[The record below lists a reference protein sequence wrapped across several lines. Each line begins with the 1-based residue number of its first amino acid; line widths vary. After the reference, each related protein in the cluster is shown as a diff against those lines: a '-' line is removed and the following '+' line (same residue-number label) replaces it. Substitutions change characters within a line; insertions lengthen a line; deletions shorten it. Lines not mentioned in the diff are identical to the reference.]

1 MITMGFLRRFRV
13 AALAAVL
20 ALAAPTF
27 AGEETRAATREPP
40 HYESPIVSLLFLPVT
55 LLIKIAEVVSP
66 EPAPEASTGTESPAD
81 R

>member
-1 MITMGFLRRFRV
+1 MMTIGSLGRSRF
-13 AALAAVL
+13 AALAVVL

-27 AGEETRAATREPP
+27 AGEEARPATREPP

-66 EPAPEASTGTESPAD
+66 EPAPKASTGTESPAA